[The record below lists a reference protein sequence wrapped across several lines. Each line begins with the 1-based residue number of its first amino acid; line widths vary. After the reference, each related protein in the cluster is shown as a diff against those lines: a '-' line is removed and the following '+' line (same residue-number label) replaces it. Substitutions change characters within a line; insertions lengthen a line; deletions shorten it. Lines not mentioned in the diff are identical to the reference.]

1 LLPKYIL
8 LMKQLFCSLILVLFI
23 ACNNNTTKKPVTD
36 SSSSATNFLA
46 TDFPQLNEIDSLD
59 IHFFSDIKDLKIYKR
74 VGVSNIN
81 TIDTLLVQQFT
92 NETIPEKKCEFNLK
106 FYCFSKNNFIK
117 TIYVATQSQN
127 CTYIAYIK
135 SGGVVQLFQLSSNAL
150 EQLKQLQAKAQ

>member
-1 LLPKYIL
+1 
-8 LMKQLFCSLILVLFI
+8 MKQLFCSLILVLFI
-23 ACNNNTTKKPVTD
+23 ACNNNTTKKPLAD
-36 SSSSATNFLA
+36 SITTTNNILA

-59 IHFFSDIKDLKIYKR
+59 IHFFSDINDLKIYKR
-74 VGVSNIN
+74 IGISNKN
-81 TIDTLLVQQFT
+81 TIDTLLVQQLNNT
-92 NETIPEKKCEFNLK
+92 VISEKKCEFNLK

-135 SGGVVQLFQLSSNAL
+135 TGGVVQLFQLSQNAL